1 MISVNVRCMYG
12 SIMFPRICLYI
23 QLKIT
28 GVECHLISH
37 YQVYLSIHCHWT
49 RYNILSQTLIWI
61 VLFKLINLKFNYV
74 IRQYQRKKK
83 KAQSTQ
89 QDYDMKTKILLRQY
103 LVDSKRNAAEVNR
116 AIIMP
121 NAFAY
126 TLHTDTVKHPLMID
140 TFGLW
145 WSRFA
150 FAVKKST
157 NFALADILCGWSTM
171 NANFHFIFFLSL
183 LFALINNNSW
193 FSDFSMA
200 YCSERRIWQ
209 SAGHRNEHY

>member
-83 KAQSTQ
+83 AQSTQ

-150 FAVKKST
+150 FAVKKKYQFCASRHFVRVV
-157 NFALADILCGWSTM
+157 NDERKFS
-171 NANFHFIFFLSL
+171 FHFFF
-183 LFALINNNSW
+183 FVFIVCA
-193 FSDFSMA
+193 DK
-200 YCSERRIWQ
+200 
-209 SAGHRNEHY
+209 

>member
-12 SIMFPRICLYI
+12 SIMLPRICLYI

-83 KAQSTQ
+83 KSTIHSTRLRYENENIVASIPGGFKKKCRRSESRNHHAKCICIHFTHWHGQ
-89 QDYDMKTKILLRQY
+89 APAYDWY
-103 LVDSKRNAAEVNR
+103 FWS
-116 AIIMP
+116 
-121 NAFAY
+121 
-126 TLHTDTVKHPLMID
+126 LMESVCVC
-140 TFGLW
+140 G
-145 WSRFA
+145 
-150 FAVKKST
+150 KKST

-171 NANFHFIFFLSL
+171 NANFHFIFF
-183 LFALINNNSW
+183 FVFIVCA
-193 FSDFSMA
+193 DK
-200 YCSERRIWQ
+200 
-209 SAGHRNEHY
+209 

>member
-12 SIMFPRICLYI
+12 SIMLPRICLYI

-83 KAQSTQ
+83 KKHNPLNKITIWKRKYCCVNTWWIQKEMPPKWIAQSSCQMHLHTL
-89 QDYDMKTKILLRQY
+89 YTLTRSSTRLWLILL
-103 LVDSKRNAAEVNR
+103 VFDGV
-116 AIIMP
+116 
-121 NAFAY
+121 
-126 TLHTDTVKHPLMID
+126 
-140 TFGLW
+140 GL
-145 WSRFA
+145 R
-150 FAVKKST
+150 
-157 NFALADILCGWSTM
+157 L
-171 NANFHFIFFLSL
+171 
-183 LFALINNNSW
+183 
-193 FSDFSMA
+193 
-200 YCSERRIWQ
+200 R
-209 SAGHRNEHY
+209 